1 MLKGLMHFRI
11 KNFNTSFNKILLI
24 ITTNNLFLKFYKFF
38 MEYILPINLKKKAT
52 AKQKF
57 FLGLIGIINE

>member
-52 AKQKF
+52 AK
-57 FLGLIGIINE
+57 